1 MNDYNKINEELI
13 KIFKKYD
20 KLGYIMCKHDFENN
34 TNPFENVRIKSRLYN
49 LFLSSLKSDDA
60 KSILLIDKE
69 IKKIAKNLEF
79 ELLGS
84 LSETMIIDLPRGTT
98 KQALKYANAIALR
111 DKNGFYPINGNFD
124 TIMDKYT
131 DELILIHNL
140 IKNKERIMDSDL
152 PIQNNKLTKEET
164 KLISYVLGYG
174 DLRKNILK
182 NNSRE
187 NHKTNEANKG
197 YK

>member
-1 MNDYNKINEELI
+1 MSII
-13 KIFKKYD
+13 
-20 KLGYIMCKHDFENN
+20 
-34 TNPFENVRIKSRLYN
+34 S
-49 LFLSSLKSDDA
+49 FLSSLKSDDA